1 MFKAI
6 MCILGLALALTL
18 VVILSGYVDYRKEM
32 NTCLDSGGIVVK
44 STTGLKCV
52 PRGRIQ
58 YI

>member
-32 NTCLDSGGIVVK
+32 NTCLESGGIVVK

>member
-6 MCILGLALALTL
+6 MSVLALAVGLTL

-32 NTCLDSGGIVVK
+32 NTCLESGGIVVK

-52 PRGRIQ
+52 PKGRIQ